1 MNLGNILGTLLSVF
15 NNVEQSK
22 SSKKK
27 MEYKK
32 EVDKNN
38 AALKKIELNNEK
50 YQNEIT
56 EKLAATMLLPYLELD
71 INKSRNY
78 VTGET
83 PNIKGKYPQF
93 FSETPLKNYNL

>member
-1 MNLGNILGTLLSVF
+1 
-15 NNVEQSK
+15 
-22 SSKKK
+22 
-27 MEYKK
+27 
-32 EVDKNN
+32 
-38 AALKKIELNNEK
+38 
-50 YQNEIT
+50 
-56 EKLAATMLLPYLELD
+56 MLLPYLELD